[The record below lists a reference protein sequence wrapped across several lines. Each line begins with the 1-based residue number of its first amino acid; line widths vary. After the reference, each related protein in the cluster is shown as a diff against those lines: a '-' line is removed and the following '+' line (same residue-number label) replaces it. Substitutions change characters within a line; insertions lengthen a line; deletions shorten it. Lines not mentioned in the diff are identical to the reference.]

1 MSEAQISNA
10 QRALWT
16 FLLYML
22 VAPFFGALAVAAIL
36 LLAPLIGLGAW
47 LPPGLPPLG
56 PAAGSAYVWSAL
68 PAGLAALGLAPM
80 VLKRGGFGWIE
91 AAAAGVI
98 AVGAAAVLF
107 PFPHQGMLTS
117 IAFLGGLVSVA
128 LRAVLLRVGILLASP

>member
-1 MSEAQISNA
+1 MTS
-10 QRALWT
+10 
-16 FLLYML
+16 
-22 VAPFFGALAVAAIL
+22 VAAPPVADHDAGFGKTYLWSTDHKVIAMQYL
-36 LLAPLIGLGAW
+36 FTGMLMALI
-47 LPPGLPPLG
+47 
-56 PAAGSAYVWSAL
+56 
-68 PAGLAALGLAPM
+68 
-80 VLKRGGFGWIE
+80 GGFGWIE